1 MDFWSPTRLRRNNR
15 MLKRLAV
22 LFSILLRRFA
32 MNPSDA
38 SKVFDLGARL
48 GSLEGY
54 LYVGKDVE
62 PGYLPG
68 WLDNIENGFVELPP
82 DVRSACAAGFHEGLR
97 KVAAYL
103 QKLYGSADTNT
114 MRATAMME
122 RLQSP

>member
-1 MDFWSPTRLRRNNR
+1 MS
-15 MLKRLAV
+15 
-22 LFSILLRRFA
+22 
-32 MNPSDA
+32 PSDA

-62 PGYLPG
+62 PKYLPG
-68 WLDNIENGFVELPP
+68 WLDNIEKEFVELPP
-82 DVRSACAAGFHEGLR
+82 DVQSACAAGFHEVLR

-103 QKLYGSADTNT
+103 QKLYGSSDTNT

-122 RLQSP
+122 EEKRGQEP